1 MTTVMLFHHAQG
13 LTDGVRWFAGELQS
27 AGHEVTVPDLYEGA
41 TFPTIND
48 GIAHAQQIGFGEI
61 LARGVAAAA
70 GLPEGAVVGGFSL
83 GGMPAQMIAQTRP
96 GVRGAVLFHSAIP
109 AAEFGDGWPTQV
121 ALQLHLSAEDPLGE
135 EDMAAAKVLAA
146 EAADGVLYVYPGSG
160 HLIADNSLPE
170 FEPES
175 AALILDRT
183 KAFLGRLG

>member
-13 LTDGVRWFAGELQS
+13 LTDGVRWFADELRS
-27 AGHEVTVPDLYEGA
+27 AGHEVTVPDLYEWA

-70 GLPEGAVVGGFSL
+70 DLPAGAVVSGFSL

-96 GVRGAVLFHSAIP
+96 GVRGAVLYHSAIP
-109 AAEFGDGWPTQV
+109 AAEFGDGWPDQV

-135 EDMAAAKVLAA
+135 EDLAAAKVLAA

-183 KAFLGRLG
+183 KEFLARLQ